1 MGTLCP
7 SPQHHARGL
16 PAPGARPVEAARRG
30 QGRQG
35 RDNPVFGSLLRQVNN
50 MTDNRLKNPK
60 VRTAFGYEVRLRGQ
74 ANMFLKG
81 SFNVQQTFLP
91 IGFPSEIKREPTR
104 LVVAKA
110 KELARRGKLKPT
122 L

>member
-1 MGTLCP
+1 
-7 SPQHHARGL
+7 
-16 PAPGARPVEAARRG
+16 
-30 QGRQG
+30 
-35 RDNPVFGSLLRQVNN
+35 